1 MADTT
6 TTNLSMTKPEVG
18 ASTDTWGTKINTD
31 LDTIDAIFKA
41 DGTGTSVGLNV
52 GSGKTL
58 AVAGTITVPTQTNGD
73 NTTKAASTAY
83 VNSITGTNG
92 ITGFKNRIIN
102 GAMMIDQRNAGAAVA
117 SPSDQFITDRFALRE
132 VGGGVAS
139 AQQVFTSA
147 SSGNAPA
154 GFVSSL
160 KLVVTTADA
169 SIAATDRYFIR
180 QPIEG
185 LNVADM
191 NFGTANASTFT
202 LSFWVRS
209 SVTGTFPVA
218 FRNNDNTRSYVATYT
233 ISAADTWEQKTVTV
247 AGDQSGTWV
256 STSLGAGVNV
266 VWTVGAGSTYNT
278 TANAWQAGDYLNT
291 SGTTQWIATNAAT
304 FYITGVQL
312 EKGSTATSFD
322 YRPYGTELALC
333 QRYYEVIA
341 VTTGSFALIGAQFSG
356 SQWNTSWQFKQTKR
370 AAPTIGGTND
380 ASSVGVSV
388 DTALFTKT
396 SGFTVTNGTASAEL

>member
-1 MADTT
+1 MSALVISGDT
-6 TTNLSMTKPEVG
+6 SG
-18 ASTDTWGTKINTD
+18 AI
-31 LDTIDAIFKA
+31 
-41 DGTGTSVGLNV
+41 
-52 GSGKTL
+52 TL
-58 AVAGTITVPTQTNGD
+58 QSPAVAGTNTVNFGANSGTAILD
-73 NTTKAASTAY
+73 ANTPA
-83 VNSITGTNG
+83 
-92 ITGFKNRIIN
+92 FRNRIIN
-102 GAMMIDQRNAGAAVA
+102 GAMVIDQRNAGASVA

-169 SIAATDRYFIR
+169 SIASTDRYFIR

-291 SGTTQWIATNAAT
+291 SGTTQWIATSGAT

-322 YRPYGTELALC
+322 YRPYGTELQLC
-333 QRYYEVIA
+333 QRYAYPIRGGLSGFGNGTTVVDAAVNFPVEMRSAPSVTQGTLVYAAWGTGSTYTQSSNLNSLPTFYTQNGGTLRFSNFSGLTANSAYILNANGVTGA
-341 VTTGSFALIGAQFSG
+341 VTTYACIL
-356 SQWNTSWQFKQTKR
+356 TS
-370 AAPTIGGTND
+370 
-380 ASSVGVSV
+380 
-388 DTALFTKT
+388 
-396 SGFTVTNGTASAEL
+396 EL

>member
-1 MADTT
+1 MSNARELAE
-6 TTNLSMTKPEVG
+6 LSG
-18 ASTDTWGTKINTD
+18 SY
-31 LDTIDAIFKA
+31 
-41 DGTGTSVGLNV
+41 GTGGFV
-52 GSGKTL
+52 
-58 AVAGTITVPTQTNGD
+58 
-73 NTTKAASTAY
+73 
-83 VNSITGTNG
+83 
-92 ITGFKNRIIN
+92 GFKNRIIN

-322 YRPYGTELALC
+322 YRPYGTEENLC
-333 QRYYEVIA
+333 MRYGEKLVNGGSIA
-341 VTTGSFALIGAQFSG
+341 GSDSSFVSRVH
-356 SQWNTSWQFKQTKR
+356 WTFKVPKR
-370 AAPTIGGTND
+370 ATP
-380 ASSVGVSV
+380 
-388 DTALFTKT
+388 
-396 SGFTVTNGTASAEL
+396 TVTNYAGGTQDRVSVHGFATFATGGTATATILDGAFASAEL

>member
-1 MADTT
+1 M
-6 TTNLSMTKPEVG
+6 
-18 ASTDTWGTKINTD
+18 
-31 LDTIDAIFKA
+31 
-41 DGTGTSVGLNV
+41 
-52 GSGKTL
+52 GKTASL
-58 AVAGTITVPTQTNGD
+58 ANIGTIAD
-73 NTTKAASTAY
+73 S
-83 VNSITGTNG
+83 SL
-92 ITGFKNRIIN
+92 GFRNRIIN
-102 GAMMIDQRNAGAAVA
+102 GAMVIDQRNAGASVA

-169 SIAATDRYFIR
+169 SIASTDRYFIR

-233 ISAADTWEQKTVTV
+233 ISAADTWEQKIITV

-291 SGTTQWIATNAAT
+291 SGTTQWIATSGAT

-333 QRYYEVIA
+333 QRYYEKSFNQATAPAQSAGSTGAFRFVQVKDANVRQISCGTA
-341 VTTGSFALIGAQFSG
+341 FFKASKRATPTVTLFNPEAANALPRNLQRALDWTTGGLG
-356 SQWNTSWQFKQTKR
+356 TV
-370 AAPTIGGTND
+370 AASESVLVFND
-380 ASSVGVSV
+380 WT
-388 DTALFTKT
+388 TAT
-396 SGFTVTNGTASAEL
+396 SGGLGDDFTVQWTASAEL